1 MHSVSHP
8 ELIRLL
14 DVVLPVSSVLEQAA
28 AFLRSCDWALEI
40 EGEQINIPAGVELLV
55 RSRAFI
61 KAELDDVFLA
71 DHFEAVILLG
81 SVRVGGN
88 VRARYGVLR
97 MYFNPEGQFVSED
110 RYNAHA

>member
-1 MHSVSHP
+1 MHSVSHT
-8 ELIRLL
+8 ELISLI
-14 DVVLPVSSVLEQAA
+14 DVVLPVSSVLGQAA
-28 AFLRSCDWALEI
+28 VFLQSCNWALEI
-40 EGEQINIPAGVELLV
+40 EGEQIKIPEGVELLV

-61 KAELDDVFLA
+61 KAELDDVFLG

-97 MYFNPEGQFVSED
+97 MYFNPEGRFVSED
-110 RYNAHA
+110 RYNAYA